1 MHCPITREGMGM
13 FSNRLGRLGNPAM
26 VLVAARYLALPSK
39 TASAASASP
48 KLSSSAAPDG
58 VWPEVGKVCERPPSG
73 RTAAATIGGVVRM
86 PSIGSED
93 GHRLHRLV
101 PADD

>member
-1 MHCPITREGMGM
+1 MGM
-13 FSNRLGRLGNPAM
+13 FSNWLGNPAM
-26 VLVAARYLALPSK
+26 VLVAARYLGLPSK
-39 TASAASASP
+39 TASAAATASP
-48 KLSSSAAPDG
+48 KLSSGAAPDG

-73 RTAAATIGGVVRM
+73 RTAAAAATIGGVVRM